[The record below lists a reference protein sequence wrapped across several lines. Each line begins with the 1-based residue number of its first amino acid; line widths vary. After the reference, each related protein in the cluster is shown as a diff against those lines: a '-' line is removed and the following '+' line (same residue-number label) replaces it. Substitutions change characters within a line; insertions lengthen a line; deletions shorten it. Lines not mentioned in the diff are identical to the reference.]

1 MAFVDFNR
9 GELSPNMRYR
19 SDLAAQHRGVELLEN
34 MLPTPRGGLVRRP
47 GSQVLELLPP
57 SDTPPAVRMFKLGST
72 GLGADIP
79 KVGAEIGRAHV

>member
-19 SDLAAQHRGVELLEN
+19 SDLAAQHRGVERMEN

-57 SDTPPAVRMFKLGST
+57 SETGSCSSH
-72 GLGADIP
+72 LF
-79 KVGAEIGRAHV
+79 IGEYWARL